1 MDRHAIL
8 RSWLDRDGLGL
19 EIGPLHAPVA
29 PKRDGWRVE
38 TVDHGDAE
46 TLRARYRDS
55 PDVDTALIE
64 DVDHVSDGRSLVEVI
79 GGAARYDWILASH
92 VAEHVPDLL
101 GFLKDCETLLKPGGR
116 LVVALPDK
124 RRCMDALRPLSTT
137 GDVLQAHAEG
147 RRRHQPARAF
157 DCISRAMQ
165 LGGLYGWGA
174 GHGGEVTLQYGP
186 ELARAAFDTFLAADD
201 YQDIHGWVFA
211 PPSFRLIVE
220 ELNRIGLC
228 ALREEGFHD
237 TVGIEFFAALSRR
250 GTGPAVEHRDLVLD
264 AARAEMDG
272 TAALLGITGDE
283 AVEPALAATRAQIA
297 ALQATVAGLQAQAAA
312 LQSANAA
319 LKVENAALTAA
330 AADQAGA
337 LAEARAR
344 VAAVHAS
351 SSWRVTA
358 PLRWGSGL
366 LRGQSGG

>member
-46 TLRARYRDS
+46 TLRARYHDS
-55 PDVDTALIE
+55 PDVDTTLIE

-101 GFLKDCETLLKPGGR
+101 GFLKDCDTLLKPGGR

-147 RRRHQPARAF
+147 RRRHHPARAF
-157 DCISRAMQ
+157 DCIARAVQ

-220 ELNRIGLC
+220 ELNLIGLC
-228 ALREEGFHD
+228 GLREEGFHD
-237 TVGIEFFAALSRR
+237 TVGIEFFAALSRQ
-250 GTGPAVEHRDLVLD
+250 GTGPATGHRDLVLD
-264 AARAEMDG
+264 TARAEMDG
-272 TAALLGITGDE
+272 AAALLGITGAE
-283 AVEPALAATRAQIA
+283 TIEQALAAGRAGSA
-297 ALQATVAGLQAQAAA
+297 ALQATVAALQAE
-312 LQSANAA
+312 NAA
-319 LKVENAALTAA
+319 LKSEAAGHAE
-330 AADQAGA
+330 A
-337 LAEARAR
+337 LAAARAR

-358 PLRWGSGL
+358 PLRWGSDL
-366 LRGQSGG
+366 LRRQPGR

>member
-46 TLRARYRDS
+46 TLRARYHDS

-101 GFLKDCETLLKPGGR
+101 GFLKDCDTLLKPGGR

-137 GDVLQAHAEG
+137 GDVLQAYAEG
-147 RRRHQPARAF
+147 RRRHHPARAF

-228 ALREEGFHD
+228 GLREEGFHD
-237 TVGIEFFAALSRR
+237 TVGIEFFAALSRQ
-250 GTGPAVEHRDLVLD
+250 GTGPATDHRDLVLD
-264 AARAEMDG
+264 TARAEMDG
-272 TAALLGITGDE
+272 VAALLGITGAE
-283 AVEPALAATRAQIA
+283 TIEQALAAGRAEIA
-297 ALQATVAGLQAQAAA
+297 ALQATIAGLR
-312 LQSANAA
+312 SENAA
-319 LKVENAALTAA
+319 LRVENAALGADAA
-330 AADQAGA
+330 GQARA
-337 LAEARAR
+337 LAEAQAG

-366 LRGQSGG
+366 LRGQSRR